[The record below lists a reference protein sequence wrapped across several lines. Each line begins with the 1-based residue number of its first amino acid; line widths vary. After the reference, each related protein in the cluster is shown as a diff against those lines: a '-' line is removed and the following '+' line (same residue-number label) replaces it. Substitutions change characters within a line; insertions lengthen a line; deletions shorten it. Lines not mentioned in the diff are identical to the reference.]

1 MTGGFAAI
9 AWPARYGKGG
19 VMTFIVNQQG
29 VVLQK
34 NLGAKTAKAV
44 QSITAYNPDKTWKPA
59 GD

>member
-9 AWPARYGKGG
+9 AWPARHGNSG

-29 VVLQK
+29 IIFQK
-34 NLGAKTAKAV
+34 DLGAETEKAV
-44 QSITAYNPDKTWKPA
+44 QAITAYNPDETWDPT